1 MENVGSHHYP
11 DEAEGDLMTDNN
23 ERLAVDR
30 RDALK
35 VLALLP
41 FAAAW
46 DISAPQMERASR
58 VFTALAGSSSYAP
71 SFFTAPEWET
81 VRKLADYII
90 PRDSRSGSAT
100 DARVPEYIDWL
111 MADKEASEAT
121 RVAMRG
127 GLGWLDLECSERF
140 GKTFVT
146 ASDAQRREVLDD
158 IAWPKKAR
166 PEMRHGVAFF
176 NRFRDL
182 TAAGFFSSE
191 MGYKDVRFV
200 GNVFNPDWN
209 GCPPEAMAKLG
220 VSHDLMKTRIPVE

>member
-1 MENVGSHHYP
+1 MSDESGSR
-11 DEAEGDLMTDNN
+11 AGIN
-23 ERLAVDR
+23 R

-35 VLALLP
+35 ALALLP

-46 DISAPQMERASR
+46 DFSPPQIARAAR
-58 VFTALAGSSSYAP
+58 VFEVSPVAYAP
-71 SFFTAPEWET
+71 AFFSPAEWQT
-81 VRKLADYII
+81 VRVLVDYII

-100 DARVPEYIDWL
+100 DAKVPEYMDWL
-111 MADKEASEAT
+111 MADKEASENT

-127 GLGWLDLECSERF
+127 GLAWLDLECSERF

-146 ASDAQRREVLDD
+146 AADAQRRQVLDD
-158 IAWPKKAR
+158 IAWPKKAK
-166 PEMRHGVAFF
+166 PELAHGVAFF

-182 TAAGFFSSE
+182 TASGFFSSE
-191 MGYKDVRFV
+191 MGYKDVKFV
-200 GNVFNPDWN
+200 GNVFNPDWK

>member
-1 MENVGSHHYP
+1 MSDDTGSS
-11 DEAEGDLMTDNN
+11 AGM
-23 ERLAVDR
+23 DR

-35 VLALLP
+35 ALALLP

-46 DISAPQMERASR
+46 DFSTPQVARAAR
-58 VFTALAGSSSYAP
+58 VFQVATVTYAP
-71 SFFTAPEWET
+71 AFFSPAEWQT
-81 VRKLADYII
+81 VRMLVDYII

-100 DARVPEYIDWL
+100 DAKVPEYMDWL
-111 MADKEASEAT
+111 MADKEASENT

-127 GLGWLDLECSERF
+127 GLAWLDLECSERF

-146 ASDAQRREVLDD
+146 ATDIQRRQVLDD
-158 IAWPKKAR
+158 IAWPKKAK
-166 PEMRHGVAFF
+166 PELAHGVAFF

-182 TAAGFFSSE
+182 TASGFFSSE
-191 MGYKDVRFV
+191 MGYKDVKFV
-200 GNVFNPDWN
+200 GNVFNPDWK